1 MAKYFGVRRELIT
14 HCAKER
20 VTACSNTTKAAL
32 CNEKEALAI
41 FGLSDVS
48 IPLVT
53 FVYIFTFFYFNKTT
67 ALSQEVM

>member
-53 FVYIFTFFYFNKTT
+53 FVYIFTFFILIKQQY
-67 ALSQEVM
+67 